1 MSSRWLSWDGRRL
14 RWHSDQAN
22 AQLRVDGIV
31 FQRFPAVGDAER
43 AFDYS
48 PTGNAEIS
56 VSLHDESGGEL
67 APSWRIRM
75 GETVSLGVDGW
86 SGHAMAM
93 RAITHATAP
102 RGVDRPVVV
111 VVPIFNAAALTQRCI
126 ESVLRWTSA
135 PARLVLIDDASPEPD
150 VAPMLARYASR
161 TDISIMRNAS
171 NLGYTRSSNLGIAA
185 AGNADVVLLNSDT
198 HVGPRWLDRFR
209 AIAYADDS
217 IGTVTAVSDNAGAFT
232 VPELEQYCPIP
243 SAWSLEQTQRALLQ
257 RTACPHPQLPTGNG
271 FCMYIKRAMLDA
283 VGVLD
288 ADAFPSGYGEENDLC
303 QRAEHAGFR
312 HVIAGDVL
320 VAHARSASFGDAR
333 RAALGAQGM
342 AVLRQRYPD
351 YEDKVGATL
360 FSFDRRV
367 LDYRVRRIY
376 ADHDG
381 FHASHPP
388 QPRALVIGAGAGP
401 IVGFETLSNAI
412 EDPAWVVDQAIE
424 LIGVFDETRMAR
436 WHAIGAAAAVPVVAG
451 APAGA
456 WNSLSA
462 FGSV

>member
-1 MSSRWLSWDGRRL
+1 MSGAWSSWDGRRL
-14 RWHSDQAN
+14 RWRSDRPN
-22 AQLRVDGIV
+22 VQLRVDDILL
-31 FQRFPAVGDAER
+31 QRFPPVGDAER
-43 AFDYS
+43 ALDYS
-48 PTGNAEIS
+48 PSGNSEIA
-56 VSLHDESGGEL
+56 VSLHDENGVELAPAWRIRIGEL
-67 APSWRIRM
+67 AA
-75 GETVSLGVDGW
+75 VGVDAWRGNV
-86 SGHAMAM
+86 ATM
-93 RAITHATAP
+93 RAITHASTP
-102 RGVDRPVVV
+102 RGVDRPVVIV
-111 VVPIFNAAALTQRCI
+111 IPIFNAAALTQRCI

-161 TDISIMRNAS
+161 KNISIVRNTS

-185 AGNADVVLLNSDT
+185 AGSADVVLLNSDT
-198 HVGPRWLDRFR
+198 QVGPCWLDRFR
-209 AIAYADDS
+209 AIAYADDA
-217 IGTVTAVSDNAGAFT
+217 IGTVTAVSDNAGAFS

-243 SAWSLEQTQRALLQ
+243 SAWTLEQTQRALLQ

-288 ADAFPSGYGEENDLC
+288 AEAFPFGYGEENDLC

-342 AVLRQRYPD
+342 ALLRQRYPD

-376 ADHDG
+376 AGRDG
-381 FHASHPP
+381 FPAPL
-388 QPRALVIGAGAGP
+388 PRAVMVGSHDNSLP
-401 IVGFETLSNAI
+401 GFETLFDTVA
-412 EDPAWVVDQAIE
+412 DPAWLLDQAVE
-424 LIGVFDETRMAR
+424 LICIFDERQMSPWR
-436 WHAIGAAAAVPVVAG
+436 AIGAAAAVPVSVG
-451 APAGA
+451 GSAGA
-456 WNSLSA
+456 WNSLCA